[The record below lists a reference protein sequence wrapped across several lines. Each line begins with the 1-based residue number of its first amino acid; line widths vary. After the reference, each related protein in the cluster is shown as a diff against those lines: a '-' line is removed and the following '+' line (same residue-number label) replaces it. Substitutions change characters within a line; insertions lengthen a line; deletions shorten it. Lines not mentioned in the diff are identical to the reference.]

1 MQFGDK
7 FSDEEVEELI
17 KEADINNDGKIDYE
31 EFSKMIMN
39 EISQLIVVYIDE
51 INKSFKAVTVLQ
63 YCKRK
68 GSVSLLRM
76 RFTMYVSKYRIINNH
91 R

>member
-1 MQFGDK
+1 MMQFGDK

-17 KEADINNDGKIDYE
+17 KEAVINNDGKIDYE

-51 INKSFKAVTVLQ
+51 ISMN
-63 YCKRK
+63 
-68 GSVSLLRM
+68 
-76 RFTMYVSKYRIINNH
+76 FTNLS
-91 R
+91 

>member
-39 EISQLIVVYIDE
+39 EISQLIVVYVDE
-51 INKSFKAVTVLQ
+51 INKSLKAVTVLQ

-76 RFTMYVSKYRIINNH
+76 RLISIELLTKINKV
-91 R
+91 

>member
-1 MQFGDK
+1 MMQFGDK

-39 EISQLIVVYIDE
+39 EISQLIVVSEARYIVDT
-51 INKSFKAVTVLQ
+51 NCVTILQ
-63 YCKRK
+63 
-68 GSVSLLRM
+68 L
-76 RFTMYVSKYRIINNH
+76 
-91 R
+91 